1 MVAFMVRI
9 MQSKQGL
16 RKQILTK
23 RRNLDPS
30 EVKNLSRKICERIL
44 QMDIY
49 KEAKNICCYM
59 PINKEADV
67 TELFQTA
74 WKQGKALWLPVTK
87 DGEME
92 FFLYA
97 EGTSLRSGNY
107 GIPEPDCQEKLQPDE
122 KTLIIMP
129 GAVFS
134 EEGDRIG
141 YGGGY
146 YDKYLSKY
154 SCCRTCAAAYG
165 FQVVKELPAEVH
177 DIRPEFIVT
186 EEKVICSQAKK

>member
-1 MVAFMVRI
+1 
-9 MQSKQGL
+9 MQNKRSL
-16 RKQILTK
+16 RKGILEL
-23 RRNLDPS
+23 RRSLDAAQA
-30 EVKNLSRKICERIL
+30 NALSQQVCDRIL

-49 KEAKNICCYM
+49 KEAKNICAYM
-59 PINKEADV
+59 PINQEVDL
-67 TELFQTA
+67 TGLFQDA
-74 WKQGKALWLPVTK
+74 WRQGKSLWLPVTE

-92 FFLYA
+92 FFLYEEDA
-97 EGTSLRSGNY
+97 PLKEGNY
-107 GIPEPDCQEKLQPDE
+107 GIREPERRTMLEPDGQ
-122 KTLIIMP
+122 TLILMP

-146 YDKYLSKY
+146 YDKYLSRH

-165 FQVVKELPAEVH
+165 FQVVKELPAEEH

-186 EEKVICSQAKK
+186 EEKVICSRSKK